1 MVGTLDRVQGTCLG
15 GKSVVRVMLESPENV
30 VGDCELRLQVPPKVE
45 HLRTVRL
52 VAADAA
58 ERAGF
63 DCDETDDLR
72 IAVDEVCHA
81 VLKSTEAPIVIGFS
95 VEPGLVEVRG
105 VAERRGV
112 ARPVH
117 LSRLSQLIVGS
128 VSDDVELIDGSSQI
142 RFVVAKRAAMPAE
155 RGS

>member
-1 MVGTLDRVQGTCLG
+1 
-15 GKSVVRVMLESPENV
+15 MLQSPQNV
-30 VGDCELRLQVPPKVE
+30 VSDCELRLQIPATVE

-72 IAVDEVCHA
+72 IAVDEMCYA
-81 VLKSTEAPIVIGFS
+81 MLKSTDAPIVVGFS
-95 VEPGLVEVRG
+95 VAPGAVEVRG
-105 VAERRGV
+105 AAERRG
-112 ARPVH
+112 ADRALQ

-128 VSDDVELIDGSSQI
+128 VSDNVELIDDSAEV
-142 RFVVAKRAAMPAE
+142 RFVLAKHAATAGA
-155 RGS
+155 RDA